1 MIHNQKILVWTMFTI
16 VVFCLIISKCHS
28 YPTRKNNS
36 ICWSLF
42 ILVYVVPD
50 RPTKFQTSRDADRF
64 INRVGKTVIS
74 N

>member
-1 MIHNQKILVWTMFTI
+1 
-16 VVFCLIISKCHS
+16 
-28 YPTRKNNS
+28 
-36 ICWSLF
+36 
-42 ILVYVVPD
+42 VYVVPD